1 MTPHITSPRP
11 LAGVPAGRPSGPLST
26 RLRSVILAAAVL
38 LLAAACSP
46 SLTTLTS
53 SVRERNAWTEDEL
66 SRIQFYLSDDI
77 VLTRERKSGSTA
89 IVQGQVRVKDG
100 RRIEELVFE
109 RGTPGV
115 VLSQTAEGQ
124 LAIGF
129 DERRDDRFLKF
140 GPNPNRGGE
149 YMLLGKA
156 NGRYS
161 TQVMYDGKVWDVSNL
176 SANVRLLFNMKR
188 SGSVNRE
195 SSSVGGRRL

>member
-1 MTPHITSPRP
+1 MSTNPIPTTSTTS
-11 LAGVPAGRPSGPLST
+11 LALLS
-26 RLRSVILAAAVL
+26 AVL
-38 LLAAACSP
+38 IVLGGCSP
-46 SLTTLTS
+46 NLTTLTS
-53 SVRERNAWTEDEL
+53 SVREQNAWTEDEL
-66 SRIQFYLSDDI
+66 SRIQFYLSEDL

-89 IVQGQVRVKDG
+89 IVQGRVRVEDG

-115 VLSQTAEGQ
+115 VLSQTPEGH

-129 DERRDDRFLKF
+129 DDRRDDRFLKF
-140 GPNPNRGGE
+140 GPNPNRRGE

-161 TQVMYDGKVWDVSNL
+161 TQVAYDGKVWDVSNL
-176 SANVRLLFNMKR
+176 GANVRLLFNLKR
-188 SGSVNRE
+188 SGTVDRE